1 MQRLNLRVVVVMD
14 KETGARLADGFATIA
29 WQVHRHV
36 VMTQTH
42 PPEKHVDRSVTTEV
56 DEAALREFRRSG
68 ILAAPWGSAE
78 LAEQILRAKQLIGER
93 MTARF
98 FAVLD
103 QGKPVAVTEL
113 YLHGNDAQV
122 EDVVT
127 VESHRN
133 RGYASALV
141 VHAVEEA
148 RDAGASFV
156 FLVAHADDWPRRL
169 YERLGFEAV
178 GFYYKFF
185 I

>member
-1 MQRLNLRVVVVMD
+1 MQRLNLRVAVVMD
-14 KETGARLADGFATIA
+14 KETGERLADGFAA
-29 WQVHRHV
+29 SGWQVHRHV
-36 VMTQTH
+36 VMSHTH
-42 PPEKHVDRSVTTEV
+42 APEKPVDRRVTTEV

-78 LAEQILRAKQLIGER
+78 LAEQILRAKQSIGER

-113 YLHGNDAQV
+113 YLQGDDAQV
-122 EDVVT
+122 EDVGT

-148 RDAGASFV
+148 RAAGATFV